1 MFASLRIRTRIIGG
15 FVALIAL
22 VCVVVM
28 PFMLRD
34 MNTLIE
40 TAEKRELNGLYQ
52 QLLQK
57 VDAEQRLAASL
68 ATFVANL
75 PDVQASLI
83 SDNRTALQVSLDKA
97 FTVLKAEYALRQ
109 LQFHLP
115 PATSYLRVHK
125 PEKYGDNLSGF
136 RQTVVNTNQQQKTVS
151 GIEKGVAGLGIRGVV
166 PVIIEGQHWG
176 SVEFGFS
183 LGQAFFDEFKRQAGV
198 DVSLYTEKYGSLEP
212 FATTYAGHTLFELD
226 ALNRALSGEAQMASR
241 ELNRQPVAVFANQL
255 LDFTGAPIGVIEIA
269 MDRGDYLSMLN
280 LSMAHTLIMGGL
292 FLVLGSLAAVAIT
305 RSIVKPLNEM
315 HHAMDNIALG
325 DGDLTRRLATK
336 GNNELSDIAASFNN
350 FVVKIEELVK
360 VLMQSVSSVSKSG
373 SELFDETEK
382 TMKIARNQ
390 QARTDEVAAAVNE
403 MTASAY
409 EVAGNAE
416 KATALTHTSHERSQ
430 QGYQTVTE
438 SIETIKRLADNVES
452 TVQLVGQVDQH
463 STQIHT
469 ILDVIQSIA
478 EQTNLLALN
487 AAIEAARAGD
497 QGRGFAV
504 VADEVRSLAGRT
516 QNSTSEINQMITQL
530 QQGTTHTVDVIEQ
543 GHKQAMDTVAKASE
557 SGEALQSIRESMELI
572 NDAVMQIA
580 SAAEE
585 QSQVAETINQSV
597 VDIAGGATDVAT
609 GADHIMTTS
618 SQIGSELHS
627 LMAIVR
633 RFKVKKDPAI
643 ELAVAR
649 SAHQAWK
656 MRLRTFLDGHSSLS
670 ADQAVSH
677 TECDFG
683 RWYYGDGAQI
693 CSHQPIL
700 KGLEVPHERMHKL
713 IGLIVEANQN
723 GNKQQAEVYY
733 QEVCELSDTIVKGME
748 EAIAQFQ

>member
-1 MFASLRIRTRIIGG
+1 MFSSLRIRTRIIGG

-83 SDNRTALQVSLDKA
+83 SDNRTALQASLDKA

-166 PVIIEGQHWG
+166 PVVIEGQHWG

-183 LGQAFFDEFKRQAGV
+183 LGQAFFDEFKRQTGV

-212 FATTYAGHTLFELD
+212 FATTYSGHTLFELD

-336 GNNELSDIAASFNN
+336 AI
-350 FVVKIEELVK
+350 
-360 VLMQSVSSVSKSG
+360 
-373 SELFDETEK
+373 
-382 TMKIARNQ
+382 
-390 QARTDEVAAAVNE
+390 
-403 MTASAY
+403 
-409 EVAGNAE
+409 
-416 KATALTHTSHERSQ
+416 
-430 QGYQTVTE
+430 
-438 SIETIKRLADNVES
+438 
-452 TVQLVGQVDQH
+452 
-463 STQIHT
+463 
-469 ILDVIQSIA
+469 
-478 EQTNLLALN
+478 TNL
-487 AAIEAARAGD
+487 
-497 QGRGFAV
+497 
-504 VADEVRSLAGRT
+504 
-516 QNSTSEINQMITQL
+516 
-530 QQGTTHTVDVIEQ
+530 VI
-543 GHKQAMDTVAKASE
+543 
-557 SGEALQSIRESMELI
+557 
-572 NDAVMQIA
+572 
-580 SAAEE
+580 
-585 QSQVAETINQSV
+585 
-597 VDIAGGATDVAT
+597 
-609 GADHIMTTS
+609 
-618 SQIGSELHS
+618 
-627 LMAIVR
+627 
-633 RFKVKKDPAI
+633 
-643 ELAVAR
+643 
-649 SAHQAWK
+649 
-656 MRLRTFLDGHSSLS
+656 
-670 ADQAVSH
+670 
-677 TECDFG
+677 
-683 RWYYGDGAQI
+683 
-693 CSHQPIL
+693 
-700 KGLEVPHERMHKL
+700 
-713 IGLIVEANQN
+713 
-723 GNKQQAEVYY
+723 
-733 QEVCELSDTIVKGME
+733 
-748 EAIAQFQ
+748 